1 MKSFTYYNPTKIVF
15 GKDCVQESLVAELSN
30 YGTRVLLTY
39 GGGSIKKNGIYH
51 TVKEALEQAGKEVF
65 ELSGIMS
72 NPRTTKVREGIAL
85 CKEHNID
92 FILAVGGGSVI
103 DCTKF
108 IAGGA
113 KLPDTVDFWQ
123 TFFLDH
129 QPVTEALP
137 FGVVLTMAA
146 TGSEMNN
153 GGVITDWETQK
164 KLSAYGPVLFPQ
176 FSMLD
181 PTYTYTLPREQV
193 TYGIVDMLSHLLE
206 QYVSTPDDD
215 NVTDS
220 AIEGIF
226 KNIVRNGRKSMENL
240 EDYEARSNIMWG
252 ATLALNRSLGL
263 GKDQDWMTHAL
274 EHALSAFY
282 DIPHGAGLAIMHP
295 AYLRWILPNATA
307 RLMRFAKEVWDIE
320 QGTMSD
326 ADYALAGIEALE
338 AYFKEIGAPSRL
350 EEVGIPK
357 ESLPHIANSCVRYP
371 TAYSN
376 LTAEDALAIYESVY
390 KK

>member
-193 TYGIVDMLSHLLE
+193 AYGIVDMLSHLLE

-357 ESLPHIANSCVRYP
+357 ESLPDIANSCVRYP

>member
-1 MKSFTYYNPTKIVF
+1 MKSFIYHNPTRIVF
-15 GKDCVQESLVAELSN
+15 GKDCVKESLAAELAN
-30 YGTRVLLTY
+30 HGTRVLMTY
-39 GGGSIKKNGIYH
+39 GGGSIKKNGIYD
-51 TVKEALEQAGKEVF
+51 TVKAVLQESGKEVF

-72 NPRTTKVREGIAL
+72 NPRTTKVREGITL
-85 CKEHNID
+85 CKEHHID
-92 FILAVGGGSVI
+92 FILAVGGGAVI

-113 KLPDTVDFWQ
+113 RLDDTADYWQ

-129 QPVTEALP
+129 QPVNEAIP

-153 GGVITDWETQK
+153 GGVITDWDTQK
-164 KLSAYGPVLFPQ
+164 KLSGYGPVIFPQ

-193 TYGIVDMLSHLLE
+193 AYGIVDMLSHLLE
-206 QYVSTPDDD
+206 QYMSTPDDD

-220 AIEGIF
+220 MIESVF
-226 KNIVRNGRKSMENL
+226 KNILRNGRRSMEDL

-252 ATLALNRSLGL
+252 ATMALNRSLGL
-263 GKDQDWMTHAL
+263 GKRQDWMTHAM
-274 EHALSAFY
+274 EHALSAFF
-282 DIPHGAGLAIMHP
+282 DIPHGAGLAIVHP
-295 AYLRWILPNATA
+295 AYLRWILPNATP
-307 RLMRFAKEVWDIE
+307 RLMRFAKEVWGIE
-320 QGTMSD
+320 QGTMTD
-326 ADYALAGIEALE
+326 EVYALASIEALE
-338 AYFKEIGAPSRL
+338 TYFKEIGAPSTL

-357 ESLPHIANSCVRYP
+357 ESLREIAESCVRYP

-376 LTAEDALAIYESVY
+376 LSVEDVLAIFESVY
-390 KK
+390 KR

>member
-1 MKSFTYYNPTKIVF
+1 MKSFIYYNPTRIVF
-15 GKDCVQESLVAELSN
+15 GKDCVKESLAAELAN
-30 YGTRVLLTY
+30 HGTRVLMTY
-39 GGGSIKKNGIYH
+39 GGGSIKKNGIYD
-51 TVKEALEQAGKEVF
+51 TVKAVLQESGKEVF

-72 NPRTTKVREGIAL
+72 NPRTTKVREGITL
-85 CKEHNID
+85 CKEHHVD

-113 KLPDTVDFWQ
+113 RLDDTADFWQ

-129 QPVTEALP
+129 QPVNEAIP

-153 GGVITDWETQK
+153 GGVITDWDTQK
-164 KLSAYGPVLFPQ
+164 KLSGYGPVIFPQ

-181 PTYTYTLPREQV
+181 PTYTYTLPRDQLA
-193 TYGIVDMLSHLLE
+193 YGIVDMLSHLLE
-206 QYVSTPDDD
+206 QYMSTPDDD

-220 AIEGIF
+220 MIESVF
-226 KNIVRNGRKSMENL
+226 KNILRNGRRSMEDL

-252 ATLALNRSLGL
+252 ATMALNRSLGL
-263 GKDQDWMTHAL
+263 GKRQDWMTHAM
-274 EHALSAFY
+274 EHALSAFF
-282 DIPHGAGLAIMHP
+282 DIPHGAGLAIVHP
-295 AYLRWILPNATA
+295 AYLRWILPNATP
-307 RLMRFAKEVWDIE
+307 RLMRFAKEVWGIE
-320 QGTMSD
+320 QGTMTD
-326 ADYALAGIEALE
+326 EVYALASIEALE
-338 AYFKEIGAPSRL
+338 TYFKEIGAPSTL

-357 ESLPHIANSCVRYP
+357 ESLREIAESCVRYP

-376 LTAEDALAIYESVY
+376 LSVEDVLAIFESVY
-390 KK
+390 KR

>member
-1 MKSFTYYNPTKIVF
+1 MKSFIYHNPTRIVF
-15 GKDCVQESLVAELSN
+15 GKDCVKESLAAELAN
-30 YGTRVLLTY
+30 HGTRVLMTY
-39 GGGSIKKNGIYH
+39 GGGSIKKNGIYD
-51 TVKEALEQAGKEVF
+51 TVKAVLQESGKEVF

-72 NPRTTKVREGIAL
+72 NPRTTKVREGITL
-85 CKEHNID
+85 CKEHHID

-113 KLPDTVDFWQ
+113 RLDDTADFWQ

-129 QPVTEALP
+129 QPVNEAIP

-153 GGVITDWETQK
+153 GGVITDWDTQK
-164 KLSAYGPVLFPQ
+164 KLSGYGPVIFPQ

-193 TYGIVDMLSHLLE
+193 AYGIVDMLSHLLE
-206 QYVSTPDDD
+206 QYMSTPDDD

-220 AIEGIF
+220 MIESVF
-226 KNIVRNGRKSMENL
+226 KNILRNGRRSMENL

-252 ATLALNRSLGL
+252 ATMALNRSLGL
-263 GKDQDWMTHAL
+263 GKRQDWMTHAM
-274 EHALSAFY
+274 EHALSAFF
-282 DIPHGAGLAIMHP
+282 DIPHGAGLAIVHP
-295 AYLRWILPNATA
+295 AYLRWILPNATP
-307 RLMRFAKEVWDIE
+307 RLMRFAKEVWGIE
-320 QGTMSD
+320 QGAMTD
-326 ADYALAGIEALE
+326 EVYALASIEALE
-338 AYFKEIGAPSRL
+338 TYFKEIGAPSTL

-357 ESLPHIANSCVRYP
+357 ESLREIAESCVRYP

-376 LTAEDALAIYESVY
+376 LSVEDVLAIFESVY
-390 KK
+390 KR

>member
-1 MKSFTYYNPTKIVF
+1 MKSFTYYNPTRIVF
-15 GKDCVQESLVAELSN
+15 GQDCVKESLQGELAN
-30 YGTRVLLTY
+30 YGKRVLLTY
-39 GGGSIKKNGIYH
+39 GGGSIKKNGIYQ
-51 TVKEALEQAGKEVF
+51 TVMDVLAQAGKEVV

-85 CKEHNID
+85 CREHKID

-113 KLPDTVDFWQ
+113 KLPEEVDFWQ

-129 QPVTEALP
+129 QIVTEAIP

-146 TGSEMNN
+146 TGSEMNS

-164 KLSAYGPVLFPQ
+164 KLSGYGPALFPQ

-193 TYGIVDMLSHLLE
+193 AYGIVDMLSHLLE
-206 QYVSTPDDD
+206 QYISTPDDD

-220 AIEGIF
+220 VIEGVF
-226 KNIVRNGRKSMENL
+226 KNIVRNGRRSMENL

-263 GKDQDWMTHAL
+263 GKRQDWMTHAL

-295 AYLRWILPNATA
+295 AYLRWILPNATP
-307 RLMRFAKEVWDIE
+307 RLMRFAKEVWGIE
-320 QGTMSD
+320 QGAMSD

-338 AYFKEIGAPSRL
+338 AYFKEIGAPSTL
-350 EEVGIPK
+350 QEVGIPK
-357 ESLPHIANSCVRYP
+357 ESLGDIAASCVRYT
-371 TAYSN
+371 TAYSD
-376 LTAEDALAIYESVY
+376 LFVADVQALYESVFE
-390 KK
+390 

>member
-1 MKSFTYYNPTKIVF
+1 MKSFIYHNPTKIVF
-15 GKDCVQESLVAELSN
+15 GKDCVVESLASELEQ
-30 YGTRVLLTY
+30 YGKRVLVTY
-39 GGGSIKKNGIYH
+39 GGGSIKKNGVYD
-51 TVKEALEQAGKEVF
+51 TVINVLQEAGKEVF

-85 CKEHNID
+85 CKDHQID

-113 KLPDTVDFWQ
+113 KLPDGVDFWQ
-123 TFFLDH
+123 TFFLEH
-129 QPVTEALP
+129 QPVTEAIP

-164 KLSAYGPVLFPQ
+164 KLSGYGPAIFPQ

-193 TYGIVDMLSHLLE
+193 AYGIVDMLSHLME
-206 QYVSTPDDD
+206 QYMSTPDDD
-215 NVTDS
+215 NVTDA
-220 AIEGIF
+220 AIEGVF

-295 AYLRWILPNATA
+295 AYLRWILPKATA
-307 RLMRFAKEVWDIE
+307 RLMRFAREVWGIE
-320 QGTMSD
+320 RGSMTEEE
-326 ADYALAGIEALE
+326 YALAGIEALE
-338 AYFKEIGAPSRL
+338 AYFREIGAPSTL
-350 EEVGIPK
+350 QEVGIPK
-357 ESLPHIANSCVRYP
+357 ESLGAIAESCVRYP

-376 LTAEDALAIYESVY
+376 LSVEDAQRIYESVFE
-390 KK
+390 K

>member
-85 CKEHNID
+85 CKEHKVD

-113 KLPDTVDFWQ
+113 KLSDTVDFWQ
-123 TFFLDH
+123 TFFLGH
-129 QPVTEALP
+129 QLVTEALP

-164 KLSAYGPVLFPQ
+164 KLSAYGSVLFPQ

-193 TYGIVDMLSHLLE
+193 AYGIVDMLSHLLE

-326 ADYALAGIEALE
+326 ADCALAGIEALE

-357 ESLPHIANSCVRYP
+357 ESLPDIANSCVRYP

>member
-72 NPRTTKVREGIAL
+72 NPRTTKVWEGIAL
-85 CKEHNID
+85 CKEHKID

-193 TYGIVDMLSHLLE
+193 AYGIVDMLSHLLE

-282 DIPHGAGLAIMHP
+282 DIPHGAGLAIIHP

-357 ESLPHIANSCVRYP
+357 ESLPDIANSCVRYP

>member
-1 MKSFTYYNPTKIVF
+1 MKSFIYHNPTKIVF
-15 GKDCVQESLVAELSN
+15 GKDCVVESLASELEQ
-30 YGTRVLLTY
+30 YGKRVLVTY
-39 GGGSIKKNGIYH
+39 GGGSIKKNGVYN
-51 TVKEALEQAGKEVF
+51 TVINVLQEAGKEVF

-85 CKEHNID
+85 CKEYQID

-113 KLPDTVDFWQ
+113 KLPDGVDFWQ
-123 TFFLDH
+123 TFFLEH
-129 QPVTEALP
+129 QPVTEAIP

-164 KLSAYGPVLFPQ
+164 KLSGYGPAIFPQ

-193 TYGIVDMLSHLLE
+193 AYGIVDMLSHLME
-206 QYVSTPDDD
+206 QYMSTPDDD

-220 AIEGIF
+220 AIEGVF

-295 AYLRWILPNATA
+295 AYLRWILPKATN
-307 RLMRFAKEVWDIE
+307 RLMRFAREVWGIE
-320 QGTMSD
+320 RGNMTD
-326 ADYALAGIEALE
+326 EEYALAGIEALE
-338 AYFKEIGAPSRL
+338 AYFREIGAPSTL
-350 EEVGIPK
+350 QEVGIPK
-357 ESLPHIANSCVRYP
+357 ESLGAIAKSCVRYP

-376 LTAEDALAIYESVY
+376 LSVEDAQRIYESVFE
-390 KK
+390 K

>member
-15 GKDCVQESLVAELSN
+15 GKDCVKESLVAELSN

-51 TVKEALEQAGKEVF
+51 AVKEALEQAGKEVF

-72 NPRTTKVREGIAL
+72 NPRTTKLREGIAL

-113 KLPDTVDFWQ
+113 KLADTVDFWQ

-193 TYGIVDMLSHLLE
+193 AYGIVDMLSHLLE

-263 GKDQDWMTHAL
+263 GKDQDWITHAL

-295 AYLRWILPNATA
+295 AYLRWILPKATA

-320 QGTMSD
+320 QGTLSD

-338 AYFKEIGAPSRL
+338 TYFKEIGAPSTL

>member
-193 TYGIVDMLSHLLE
+193 AYGIVDMLSHLLE

>member
-1 MKSFTYYNPTKIVF
+1 MKSFIYHNPTKIVF
-15 GKDCVQESLVAELSN
+15 GKDCVKESLATELSN

-39 GGGSIKKNGIYH
+39 GGGSIKKNGVYDA
-51 TVKEALEQAGKEVF
+51 VKKALQQAGKEVF

-108 IAGGA
+108 IAGGS

-123 TFFLDH
+123 SFFLDH
-129 QPVTEALP
+129 QPVTEAVP

-146 TGSEMNN
+146 TGSEMNS

-164 KLSAYGPVLFPQ
+164 KLSGYGPALFPQ

-320 QGTMSD
+320 QGTLSD

-357 ESLPHIANSCVRYP
+357 ESLPHIAYSCVRYP

>member
-1 MKSFTYYNPTKIVF
+1 MKSFIYYNPTRIVF
-15 GKDCVQESLVAELSN
+15 GKDCVKESLAAELAN
-30 YGTRVLLTY
+30 HGTRVLMTY
-39 GGGSIKKNGIYH
+39 GGGSIKKNGIYD
-51 TVKEALEQAGKEVF
+51 TVKAVLQESGKEVF

-72 NPRTTKVREGIAL
+72 NPRTTKVREGITL
-85 CKEHNID
+85 CKEHHVD

-113 KLPDTVDFWQ
+113 RLDDTADFWQ

-129 QPVTEALP
+129 QPVNEAIP

-153 GGVITDWETQK
+153 GGVITDWDTQK
-164 KLSAYGPVLFPQ
+164 KLSGYGPVIFPQ

-193 TYGIVDMLSHLLE
+193 AYGIVDMLSHLLE
-206 QYVSTPDDD
+206 QYMSTPDDD

-220 AIEGIF
+220 MIESVF
-226 KNIVRNGRKSMENL
+226 KNILRNGCRSMEDL

-252 ATLALNRSLGL
+252 ATMALNRSLGL
-263 GKDQDWMTHAL
+263 GKRQDWMTHAM
-274 EHALSAFY
+274 EHALSAFF
-282 DIPHGAGLAIMHP
+282 DIPHGAGLAIVHP
-295 AYLRWILPNATA
+295 AYLRWILPNATP
-307 RLMRFAKEVWDIE
+307 RLMRFAKEVWGIE
-320 QGTMSD
+320 QGTMTD
-326 ADYALAGIEALE
+326 EVYALASIEALE
-338 AYFKEIGAPSRL
+338 TYFKEIGAPSTL

-357 ESLPHIANSCVRYP
+357 ESLREIAESCVRYP

-376 LTAEDALAIYESVY
+376 LSVEDVLAIFESVY
-390 KK
+390 KR

>member
-1 MKSFTYYNPTKIVF
+1 MKSFTYYNPTRIVF
-15 GKDCVQESLVAELSN
+15 GRDCVKESLQGELVN
-30 YGTRVLLTY
+30 YGKRVLLTY
-39 GGGSIKKNGIYH
+39 GGGSIKKNGIYQ
-51 TVKEALEQAGKEVF
+51 TVMDVLQEAGKEVV

-85 CKEHNID
+85 CREHKVD

-113 KLPDTVDFWQ
+113 KLPEEVDFWQ

-129 QPVTEALP
+129 QIVTEAIP

-153 GGVITDWETQK
+153 GGVITDWDTQK
-164 KLSAYGPVLFPQ
+164 KLSGYGPALFPQ

-193 TYGIVDMLSHLLE
+193 AYGIVDMLSHLLE
-206 QYVSTPDDD
+206 QYISTPDDD

-220 AIEGIF
+220 LIEGVF
-226 KNIVRNGRKSMENL
+226 KNILRNGRRSMEQL

-263 GKDQDWMTHAL
+263 GKRQDWMTHAL

-295 AYLRWILPNATA
+295 AYLRWILPKATP
-307 RLMRFAKEVWDIE
+307 RLVRFAKEVWGIE

-326 ADYALAGIEALE
+326 AEYALAGIVALE
-338 AYFKEIGAPSRL
+338 AYFKEIGAPSTL
-350 EEVGIPK
+350 KEVGIPK
-357 ESLPHIANSCVRYP
+357 ETLGEIAASCVRYA
-371 TAYSN
+371 TAYSD
-376 LTAEDALAIYESVY
+376 LSVADAQALYESVFE
-390 KK
+390 

>member
-1 MKSFTYYNPTKIVF
+1 MKSFIYYNPTRIVF
-15 GKDCVQESLVAELSN
+15 GKDCVKESLAAELAN
-30 YGTRVLLTY
+30 HGTRVLMTY
-39 GGGSIKKNGIYH
+39 GGGSIKKNGIYD
-51 TVKEALEQAGKEVF
+51 TVKAVLQESGKEVF

-72 NPRTTKVREGIAL
+72 NPRTTKVREGITL
-85 CKEHNID
+85 CKEHHVD
-92 FILAVGGGSVI
+92 FIFAVGGGSVI

-113 KLPDTVDFWQ
+113 RLDDTADFWQ

-129 QPVTEALP
+129 QPVNEAIP

-153 GGVITDWETQK
+153 GGVITDWDTQK
-164 KLSAYGPVLFPQ
+164 KLSGYGPVIFPQ

-193 TYGIVDMLSHLLE
+193 AYGIVDMLSHLLE
-206 QYVSTPDDD
+206 QYMSTPDDD

-220 AIEGIF
+220 MIESVF
-226 KNIVRNGRKSMENL
+226 KNILRNGRRSMEDL

-252 ATLALNRSLGL
+252 ATMALNRSLGL
-263 GKDQDWMTHAL
+263 GKRQDWMTHAM
-274 EHALSAFY
+274 EHALSAFF
-282 DIPHGAGLAIMHP
+282 DIPHGAGLAIVHP
-295 AYLRWILPNATA
+295 AYLRWILPNATP
-307 RLMRFAKEVWDIE
+307 RLMRFAKEVWGIE
-320 QGTMSD
+320 QGTMTD
-326 ADYALAGIEALE
+326 EVYALASIEALE
-338 AYFKEIGAPSRL
+338 TYFKEIGAPSTL

-357 ESLPHIANSCVRYP
+357 ESLREIAESCVRYP

-376 LTAEDALAIYESVY
+376 LSVEDVLAIFESVY
-390 KK
+390 KR

>member
-1 MKSFTYYNPTKIVF
+1 MKPFIYHNPTKIVF
-15 GKDCVQESLVAELSN
+15 GKDCVVESLASELEQ
-30 YGTRVLLTY
+30 YGNRVLVTY
-39 GGGSIKKNGIYH
+39 GGGSIKKNGVYD
-51 TVKEALEQAGKEVF
+51 TVINVLQEAGKEVF

-85 CKEHNID
+85 CKEHQID

-113 KLPDTVDFWQ
+113 KLPDGVDFWQ
-123 TFFLDH
+123 TFFLEH
-129 QPVTEALP
+129 QPVTAAIP

-164 KLSAYGPVLFPQ
+164 KLSGYGPAIFPQ

-193 TYGIVDMLSHLLE
+193 AYGIVDMLSHLME
-206 QYVSTPDDD
+206 QYMSTPDDD
-215 NVTDS
+215 NVTDA
-220 AIEGIF
+220 AIEGVF
-226 KNIVRNGRKSMENL
+226 KNIVRNGRKSMEHL

-295 AYLRWILPNATA
+295 AYLRWILPKATN
-307 RLMRFAKEVWDIE
+307 RLMRFAREVWGIE
-320 QGTMSD
+320 RGTMTD
-326 ADYALAGIEALE
+326 EEYALAGIEALE
-338 AYFKEIGAPSRL
+338 AYFREIGAPSTL
-350 EEVGIPK
+350 QEVGIQK
-357 ESLPHIANSCVRYP
+357 ESLGAIAKSCVRYP

-376 LTAEDALAIYESVY
+376 LSVEDAHRIYESVFE
-390 KK
+390 K

>member
-51 TVKEALEQAGKEVF
+51 AVKEALEQAGKEVF

-113 KLPDTVDFWQ
+113 KLADAVDFWQ

-193 TYGIVDMLSHLLE
+193 AYGIVDMLSHLLE

-350 EEVGIPK
+350 EEVGIPQ

>member
-1 MKSFTYYNPTKIVF
+1 MKSFTYYNPTRIVF
-15 GKDCVQESLVAELSN
+15 GRDCVKESLQGELAH
-30 YGTRVLLTY
+30 YGKRVLLTY
-39 GGGSIKKNGIYH
+39 GGGSIKKNGIYQ
-51 TVKEALEQAGKEVF
+51 TVMDLLQKTGKEVV

-85 CKEHNID
+85 CREHKID

-113 KLPDTVDFWQ
+113 KLPEEVDFWQ
-123 TFFLDH
+123 RFFLDH
-129 QPVTEALP
+129 QTVTEAIP

-146 TGSEMNN
+146 TGSEMNS
-153 GGVITDWETQK
+153 GGVITDWDTQK
-164 KLSAYGPVLFPQ
+164 KLSAYGPALFPQ

-193 TYGIVDMLSHLLE
+193 AYGIVDMLSHLLE
-206 QYVSTPDDD
+206 QYISTPDDD

-220 AIEGIF
+220 AIEGVF
-226 KNIVRNGRKSMENL
+226 KNILRNGRRSMENL

-263 GKDQDWMTHAL
+263 GKRQDWMTHAL

-295 AYLRWILPNATA
+295 AYLRWILPNATP
-307 RLMRFAKEVWDIE
+307 RLMRFAKEVWGIE

-326 ADYALAGIEALE
+326 ADYALAGIVALE
-338 AYFKEIGAPSRL
+338 TYFKEIGAPSTL
-350 EEVGIPK
+350 KEVGIPK
-357 ESLPHIANSCVRYP
+357 EVLGEIAASCVRYA
-371 TAYSN
+371 TAYSD
-376 LTAEDALAIYESVY
+376 LSVPDVQALYESVFE
-390 KK
+390 

>member
-15 GKDCVQESLVAELSN
+15 GKDCVKESLVAELSN

-85 CKEHNID
+85 CKEHKID

-193 TYGIVDMLSHLLE
+193 AYGIVDMLSHLLE

-357 ESLPHIANSCVRYP
+357 ESLPDIANSCVRYP

>member
-1 MKSFTYYNPTKIVF
+1 MKSFIYHNPTKIVF
-15 GKDCVQESLVAELSN
+15 GKDCVKESLAAELSH

-39 GGGSIKKNGIYH
+39 GGGSIKKNGVYDA
-51 TVKEALEQAGKEVF
+51 VKESLQQAGKEVF

-113 KLPDTVDFWQ
+113 RLADTADFWQ

-129 QPVTEALP
+129 QPVSEAIP

-164 KLSAYGPVLFPQ
+164 KLSGYGSAIFPQ

-193 TYGIVDMLSHLLE
+193 AYGIVDMLSHLLE
-206 QYVSTPDDD
+206 QYMSTPDDD

-220 AIEGIF
+220 MIESVF
-226 KNIVRNGRKSMENL
+226 KNILRNGRRSMENL

-252 ATLALNRSLGL
+252 ATMALNRSLGL
-263 GKDQDWMTHAL
+263 GKRQDWMTHAM
-274 EHALSAFY
+274 EHALSAFF
-282 DIPHGAGLAIMHP
+282 DIPHGAGLAIVHP
-295 AYLRWILPNATA
+295 AYLRWILPNATP
-307 RLMRFAKEVWDIE
+307 RLMRFAKEVWGIE
-320 QGTMSD
+320 QGTMTD
-326 ADYALAGIEALE
+326 EVYALASIEALE
-338 AYFKEIGAPSRL
+338 MYFKEIGAPSTL

-357 ESLPHIANSCVRYP
+357 ESLREIAESCVRYP

-376 LTAEDALAIYESVY
+376 LSVEDVLAIFESVY
-390 KK
+390 TR

>member
-1 MKSFTYYNPTKIVF
+1 MKSFVYHNPTKIVF
-15 GKDCVQESLVAELSN
+15 GKDCVLESLANELES
-30 YGTRVLLTY
+30 YGKRVLVTY
-39 GGGSIKKNGIYH
+39 GGGSIKKNGVYDAVV
-51 TVKEALEQAGKEVF
+51 TALEKAGKEVF

-85 CKEHNID
+85 CKEHQID

-113 KLPDTVDFWQ
+113 KLPDNVDFWQ
-123 TFFLDH
+123 RFFLEH
-129 QPVTEALP
+129 HTVTEAIP

-164 KLSAYGPVLFPQ
+164 KLSGYGTAIFPQ

-193 TYGIVDMLSHLLE
+193 AYGIVDMLSHLME
-206 QYVSTPDDD
+206 QYMSTPDDD

-220 AIEGIF
+220 AIEGVF

-295 AYLRWILPNATA
+295 AYLRWILPKATD
-307 RLMRFAKEVWDIE
+307 RLMRFAREVWGIE
-320 QGTMSD
+320 RGTMTEEE
-326 ADYALAGIEALE
+326 YALAGIETLE
-338 AYFKEIGAPSRL
+338 AYFREIGAPSTL
-350 EEVGIPK
+350 QEVGIPK
-357 ESLPHIANSCVRYP
+357 ESLGSIAKSCVRYP

-376 LTAEDALAIYESVY
+376 LSVEDAQRIYESVFE
-390 KK
+390 K

>member
-1 MKSFTYYNPTKIVF
+1 MKSFIYHNPTKIVF
-15 GKDCVQESLVAELSN
+15 GKDCVKESLTAELSH

-51 TVKEALEQAGKEVF
+51 TVKEALQQAGKEVF

-113 KLPDTVDFWQ
+113 TLPDTVDFWQ

-129 QPVTEALP
+129 QPVTEAVP

-164 KLSAYGPVLFPQ
+164 KLSGYGPALFPQ

-181 PTYTYTLPREQV
+181 PTYTYTLPKEQV
-193 TYGIVDMLSHLLE
+193 AYGIVDMLSHLLE

-226 KNIVRNGRKSMENL
+226 KNIVRNGRKSMEHL

-295 AYLRWILPNATA
+295 AYLRWILPNATP
-307 RLMRFAKEVWDIE
+307 RLMRFAKEVWGIE
-320 QGTMSD
+320 QGSMSD
-326 ADYALAGIEALE
+326 TDYALAGIEALE
-338 AYFKEIGAPSRL
+338 AYFKEIGAPSTL

-357 ESLPHIANSCVRYP
+357 ESLPDIANSCVRYP

-376 LTAEDALAIYESVY
+376 LTHKDALAIYESVY

>member
-15 GKDCVQESLVAELSN
+15 GKDCVKESLVAELSN

-113 KLPDTVDFWQ
+113 KLADTVDFWQ

-193 TYGIVDMLSHLLE
+193 AYGIVDMLSHLLE

-295 AYLRWILPNATA
+295 AYLRWILPKATA

-320 QGTMSD
+320 QGTLSD

-338 AYFKEIGAPSRL
+338 TYFKEIGVPSTL

>member
-1 MKSFTYYNPTKIVF
+1 MKSFTYYNPTRIVF
-15 GKDCVQESLVAELSN
+15 GRDCVIESLQGELAN
-30 YGTRVLLTY
+30 YGKRVLLTY
-39 GGGSIKKNGIYH
+39 GGGSIKKNGIYQ
-51 TVKEALEQAGKEVF
+51 TVMDVLQQAGKEVV

-72 NPRTTKVREGIAL
+72 NPRTTKVREGIQL
-85 CKEHNID
+85 CKEHKID

-113 KLPDTVDFWQ
+113 KLPETVDFWQ

-129 QPVTEALP
+129 QIVTEAIP

-146 TGSEMNN
+146 TGSEMNS
-153 GGVITDWETQK
+153 GGVITDWDTQK
-164 KLSAYGPVLFPQ
+164 KLSGYGPALFPQ

-193 TYGIVDMLSHLLE
+193 AYGIVDMLSHLLE
-206 QYVSTPDDD
+206 QYMSTPDDD

-226 KNIVRNGRKSMENL
+226 KNIVRNGRRSMENL

-263 GKDQDWMTHAL
+263 GKRQDWMTHAL

-295 AYLRWILPNATA
+295 AYLRWILPNATP
-307 RLMRFAKEVWDIE
+307 RLMRFAKEVWGIE
-320 QGTMSD
+320 QGPMSD
-326 ADYALAGIEALE
+326 ADYALAGISALE
-338 AYFKEIGAPSRL
+338 AYFEEIGAPSTL
-350 EEVGIPK
+350 KAVGIPK
-357 ESLPHIANSCVRYP
+357 ESLGEIAASCVRYA
-371 TAYSN
+371 TAYSD
-376 LTAEDALAIYESVY
+376 LSVADVQALYESVFE
-390 KK
+390 

>member
-1 MKSFTYYNPTKIVF
+1 MKSFIYHNPTRIVF
-15 GKDCVQESLVAELSN
+15 GKDCVKESLAAELAN
-30 YGTRVLLTY
+30 HGTRVLMTY
-39 GGGSIKKNGIYH
+39 GGGSIKKNGIYD
-51 TVKEALEQAGKEVF
+51 TVKAVLQESGKEVF

-72 NPRTTKVREGIAL
+72 NPRTAKVREGITL
-85 CKEHNID
+85 CKEHHID

-113 KLPDTVDFWQ
+113 RLDDTADFWQ

-129 QPVTEALP
+129 QPVNEAIP

-153 GGVITDWETQK
+153 GGVITDWDTQK
-164 KLSAYGPVLFPQ
+164 KLSGYGPVIFPQ

-193 TYGIVDMLSHLLE
+193 AYGIVDMLSHLLE
-206 QYVSTPDDD
+206 QYMSTPDDD

-220 AIEGIF
+220 MIESVF
-226 KNIVRNGRKSMENL
+226 KNILRNGRRSMENL

-252 ATLALNRSLGL
+252 ATMALNRSLGL
-263 GKDQDWMTHAL
+263 GKRQDWMTHAM
-274 EHALSAFY
+274 EHALSAFF
-282 DIPHGAGLAIMHP
+282 DIPHGAGLAIVHP
-295 AYLRWILPNATA
+295 AYLRWILPNATP
-307 RLMRFAKEVWDIE
+307 RLMRFAKEVWGIE
-320 QGTMSD
+320 QGAMTD
-326 ADYALAGIEALE
+326 EVYALASIEALE
-338 AYFKEIGAPSRL
+338 TYFKEIGAPSTL

-357 ESLPHIANSCVRYP
+357 ESLREIAESCVRYP

-376 LTAEDALAIYESVY
+376 LSVEDVLAIFESVY
-390 KK
+390 KR

>member
-51 TVKEALEQAGKEVF
+51 AVKEALEQAGKEVF

-113 KLPDTVDFWQ
+113 KLPDTIDFWQ

-193 TYGIVDMLSHLLE
+193 AYGIVDMLSHLLE

-357 ESLPHIANSCVRYP
+357 ESLPDIANSCVRYP

>member
-15 GKDCVQESLVAELSN
+15 GKDCVKESLVAELSN

-51 TVKEALEQAGKEVF
+51 AVKEALEQAGKEVF

-113 KLPDTVDFWQ
+113 KLADTVDFWQ

-193 TYGIVDMLSHLLE
+193 AYGIVDMLSHLLE

-226 KNIVRNGRKSMENL
+226 KNIVRNGRKSMKNL

-263 GKDQDWMTHAL
+263 GKDQDWITHAL

-295 AYLRWILPNATA
+295 AYLRWILPKATA

-320 QGTMSD
+320 QGTLSD

-338 AYFKEIGAPSRL
+338 TYFKEIGAPSTL

>member
-1 MKSFTYYNPTKIVF
+1 
-15 GKDCVQESLVAELSN
+15 
-30 YGTRVLLTY
+30 
-39 GGGSIKKNGIYH
+39 
-51 TVKEALEQAGKEVF
+51 
-65 ELSGIMS
+65 
-72 NPRTTKVREGIAL
+72 
-85 CKEHNID
+85 
-92 FILAVGGGSVI
+92 
-103 DCTKF
+103 
-108 IAGGA
+108 
-113 KLPDTVDFWQ
+113 
-123 TFFLDH
+123 
-129 QPVTEALP
+129 
-137 FGVVLTMAA
+137 
-146 TGSEMNN
+146 
-153 GGVITDWETQK
+153 
-164 KLSAYGPVLFPQ
+164 
-176 FSMLD
+176 MLD

-193 TYGIVDMLSHLLE
+193 AYGIVDMLSHLLE

-226 KNIVRNGRKSMENL
+226 KNIVRNGRKSMEHL

-307 RLMRFAKEVWDIE
+307 RLMRFAKEVWGIE

-326 ADYALAGIEALE
+326 TDYALAGIEALE
-338 AYFKEIGAPSRL
+338 AYFKEIGAPSTL

-357 ESLPHIANSCVRYP
+357 GSLPDIADSCVRYP

-376 LTAEDALAIYESVY
+376 LTPKDALAIYESVY

>member
-1 MKSFTYYNPTKIVF
+1 MKSFIYHNPTRIVF
-15 GKDCVQESLVAELSN
+15 GKDCVKESLAAELAN
-30 YGTRVLLTY
+30 HGTRVLMTY
-39 GGGSIKKNGIYH
+39 GGGSIKKNGIYD
-51 TVKEALEQAGKEVF
+51 TVKAVLQESGKEVF

-72 NPRTTKVREGIAL
+72 NPRTTKVREGITL
-85 CKEHNID
+85 CKEHHID

-113 KLPDTVDFWQ
+113 RLDDTADFWQ

-129 QPVTEALP
+129 QPVNEAIP

-153 GGVITDWETQK
+153 GGVITDWDTQK
-164 KLSAYGPVLFPQ
+164 KLSGYGPVIFPQ

-193 TYGIVDMLSHLLE
+193 AYGIVDMLSHLLE
-206 QYVSTPDDD
+206 QYMSTPDDD

-220 AIEGIF
+220 MIESVF
-226 KNIVRNGRKSMENL
+226 KNILRNGRRSMENL

-252 ATLALNRSLGL
+252 ATMALNRSLGL
-263 GKDQDWMTHAL
+263 GKRQDWMTHAM
-274 EHALSAFY
+274 EHALSAFF
-282 DIPHGAGLAIMHP
+282 DIPHGAGLAIVHP
-295 AYLRWILPNATA
+295 AYLRWILPNATP
-307 RLMRFAKEVWDIE
+307 RLMRFAKEVWGIE
-320 QGTMSD
+320 QGTMTD
-326 ADYALAGIEALE
+326 EVYALASIEALE
-338 AYFKEIGAPSRL
+338 TYFKEIGAPSTL

-357 ESLPHIANSCVRYP
+357 ESLREIAESCVRYP

-376 LTAEDALAIYESVY
+376 LSVEDVLAIFESVY
-390 KK
+390 KR

>member
-15 GKDCVQESLVAELSN
+15 GKDCVKESLVAELSN

-51 TVKEALEQAGKEVF
+51 TVKEALQQAGKEVF

-85 CKEHNID
+85 CKEHKID

-108 IAGGA
+108 VAGGA
-113 KLPDTVDFWQ
+113 TLPDDADFWQ
-123 TFFLDH
+123 TFFLEH
-129 QPVTEALP
+129 QLVTEALP

-146 TGSEMNN
+146 TGSEMNS

-164 KLSAYGPVLFPQ
+164 KLSGYGPALFPQ

-320 QGTMSD
+320 QGTLSD

-376 LTAEDALAIYESVY
+376 LTAEDALAIYESIY

>member
-181 PTYTYTLPREQV
+181 PTYTYTLPKEQV
-193 TYGIVDMLSHLLE
+193 AYGIVDMLSHLLE

-350 EEVGIPK
+350 EEVGIPQ

>member
-15 GKDCVQESLVAELSN
+15 GKDCVQELLVAELSN

-113 KLPDTVDFWQ
+113 KLSDAADFWQ

-193 TYGIVDMLSHLLE
+193 AYGIVDMLSHLLE

-357 ESLPHIANSCVRYP
+357 ESLPDIANSCVRYP

>member
-1 MKSFTYYNPTKIVF
+1 MKSFMYHNPTKIVF
-15 GKDCVQESLVAELSN
+15 GKDCVKESLATELSN
-30 YGTRVLLTY
+30 HGTRVLLTY
-39 GGGSIKKNGIYH
+39 GGGSIKKNGVYDA
-51 TVKEALEQAGKEVF
+51 VKEALQQAGKEVF

-72 NPRTTKVREGIAL
+72 NPRTTKVCEGIAL

-113 KLPDTVDFWQ
+113 KLPDAVDFWQ

-193 TYGIVDMLSHLLE
+193 AYGIVDMLSHLLE
-206 QYVSTPDDD
+206 QYMSTPDDD

-307 RLMRFAKEVWDIE
+307 RLMRFAKEVWGIA
-320 QGTMSD
+320 QGSMSD

-338 AYFKEIGAPSRL
+338 AYFKEIGAPSTL

-376 LTAEDALAIYESVY
+376 LTAADALAIYESVY

>member
-1 MKSFTYYNPTKIVF
+1 MKSFMYHNPTKIVF
-15 GKDCVQESLVAELSN
+15 GKDCVKESLATELSN
-30 YGTRVLLTY
+30 HGTRVLLSY
-39 GGGSIKKNGIYH
+39 GGGSIKKNGVYDAA
-51 TVKEALEQAGKEVF
+51 KEALQQAGKEVF

-113 KLPDTVDFWQ
+113 KLPDAVDFWQ

-193 TYGIVDMLSHLLE
+193 AYGIVDMLSHLLE
-206 QYVSTPDDD
+206 QYVSTPDND

-220 AIEGIF
+220 AIEGVF
-226 KNIVRNGRKSMENL
+226 KNILRNGRKSMENL

-282 DIPHGAGLAIMHP
+282 DIPHGAGLAIIHP
-295 AYLRWILPNATA
+295 AYLRWILPKATV
-307 RLMRFAKEVWDIE
+307 RLKRFAKEVWGLE
-320 QGTMSD
+320 QGALTD
-326 ADYALAGIEALE
+326 TEYALAGIEALE
-338 AYFKEIGAPSRL
+338 AYFIEIGAPSTL

-357 ESLPHIANSCVRYP
+357 ESLEDIANSCVRYP

-376 LTAEDALAIYESVY
+376 LTAKDVLAIYESTY
-390 KK
+390 TK

>member
-85 CKEHNID
+85 CKEHKID

-153 GGVITDWETQK
+153 GGVITDWDTQK

-193 TYGIVDMLSHLLE
+193 AYGIVDMLSHLLE

-295 AYLRWILPNATA
+295 AYLRWILPKATA

-320 QGTMSD
+320 QGTLSD

-357 ESLPHIANSCVRYP
+357 ESLPDIANSCVRYP

>member
-15 GKDCVQESLVAELSN
+15 GKDCVQELLVAELSN

-113 KLPDTVDFWQ
+113 KLSDAADFWQ

-164 KLSAYGPVLFPQ
+164 K
-176 FSMLD
+176 
-181 PTYTYTLPREQV
+181 
-193 TYGIVDMLSHLLE
+193 
-206 QYVSTPDDD
+206 
-215 NVTDS
+215 
-220 AIEGIF
+220 
-226 KNIVRNGRKSMENL
+226 
-240 EDYEARSNIMWG
+240 
-252 ATLALNRSLGL
+252 
-263 GKDQDWMTHAL
+263 
-274 EHALSAFY
+274 
-282 DIPHGAGLAIMHP
+282 
-295 AYLRWILPNATA
+295 
-307 RLMRFAKEVWDIE
+307 
-320 QGTMSD
+320 
-326 ADYALAGIEALE
+326 
-338 AYFKEIGAPSRL
+338 
-350 EEVGIPK
+350 
-357 ESLPHIANSCVRYP
+357 
-371 TAYSN
+371 
-376 LTAEDALAIYESVY
+376 
-390 KK
+390 